1 MSTATFSFGG
11 QIPLLYD
18 RYLGPYIFEPF
29 ARDMSRRMHESAN
42 HVLEI
47 AAGTG
52 RLTRHLAERTGRH
65 ASLTATDLNPDMLE
79 IAKQKIN
86 NSSVKWVTANAMELP
101 FDDNSFDC
109 VFCQFGFM
117 FLPDKQKGFNEAYR
131 VLKPGGQF
139 LFSTWDKIENNS
151 TAYIALQVVAD
162 FLKNNPPRFY
172 HLPYSMHN
180 TEELKQLLDSAR
192 FRNKEIHC
200 VSLPV
205 ESESAMNIATGLV
218 EGNPVIQEILKEDA
232 SKVEHIK
239 TAIVE
244 RIHTEVSKDPVR
256 STFTAWVCEAYK

>member
-1 MSTATFSFGG
+1 MSNTLFSSGG

-29 ARDMSRRMHESAN
+29 AKDISRRMQEPVD

-52 RLTRHLAERTGRH
+52 RLTRYLAERTGRH
-65 ASLTATDLNPDMLE
+65 ASLTATDLNPDMLA
-79 IAKQKIN
+79 IAKQKITN
-86 NSSVKWVTANAMELP
+86 PSVKWMTANAMELP

-117 FLPDKQKGFNEAYR
+117 FLPDKQKGFDEVYR

-162 FLKNNPPRFY
+162 FLKNNPPSFY
-172 HLPYSMHN
+172 HVPYSMHN
-180 TEELKQLLDSAR
+180 TEELKQLMDTAH
-192 FRNKEIHC
+192 FRKIEIHRVC
-200 VSLPV
+200 LPV
-205 ESESAMNIATGLV
+205 ESEKAMHIATGLV
-218 EGNPVIQEILKEDA
+218 EGNPVIHEILKEDP
-232 SKVEHIK
+232 SQVEQIK

-244 RIHTEVSKDPVR
+244 RIHNEVSKDPVR